1 MSAPTPDRAALAE
14 RLRFLA
20 RGLRRIADTPC
31 NSDDCDIP
39 HLDCTVSADAMDAAA
54 AALAAPAPNIA
65 FDPVNLGYGYCP
77 VQIEGTY
84 HNRRYYFRARGSRFS
99 LRVGPAGDAS
109 EYAAVNG
116 AEVLRGE
123 IATTFAAGYM
133 PHQLALALVDWA
145 LTQREGVLD
154 APPAIGVQP

>member
-1 MSAPTPDRAALAE
+1 MTD
-14 RLRFLA
+14 
-20 RGLRRIADTPC
+20 
-31 NSDDCDIP
+31 
-39 HLDCTVSADAMDAAA
+39 
-54 AALAAPAPNIA
+54 ALAAPAPNIA
-65 FDPVNLGYGYCP
+65 LDPVNLGYGYCP
-77 VQIEGTY
+77 VQIEGTCQ
-84 HNRRYYFRARGSRFS
+84 NRRYYFRARGSRFS

-154 APPAIGVQP
+154 APPALGVQP